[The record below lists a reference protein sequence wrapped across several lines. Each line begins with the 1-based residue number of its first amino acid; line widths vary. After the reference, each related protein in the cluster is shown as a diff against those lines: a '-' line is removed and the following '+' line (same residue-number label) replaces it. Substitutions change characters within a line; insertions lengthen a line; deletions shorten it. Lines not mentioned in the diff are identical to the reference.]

1 MVAPHPHSAI
11 GLYVYGEAGVEAAAA
26 VEEVD
31 SLARA
36 VRGVEA
42 GPAVR
47 EAVMVAASEDGRPVT
62 VPHHHPALQHAP
74 HRPALQCCPRY
85 FAKTR
90 AAND

>member
-1 MVAPHPHSAI
+1 MVAPHPHSAA
-11 GLYVYGEAGVEAAAA
+11 GVHEQRGAGVEAAAA
-26 VEEVD
+26 VEQVD

-85 FAKTR
+85 FTKTV
-90 AAND
+90 